1 MSENVRKLL
10 SIPRSLSATR
20 ILGKLG
26 LQQNVQK
33 RVVVGHRL
41 ENRQS
46 LIIKSFFCQKMYIS
60 QVTSW
65 FGKTIDSLLYEKRLE
80 SKL

>member
-1 MSENVRKLL
+1 MSKNVRKLL
-10 SIPRSLSATR
+10 FIPHSLSARR

-46 LIIKSFFCQKMYIS
+46 LIIKC
-60 QVTSW
+60 VTLT
-65 FGKTIDSLLYEKRLE
+65 FYRLYNTDHSLW
-80 SKL
+80 STQH